1 MNVGVSLAPL
11 SDHVNSITRYHPRVI
26 GSHMTQPEVREVEQE
41 RGKPWALLGLLL
53 AVSVAV
59 FIMALGF
66 SAG

>member
-1 MNVGVSLAPL
+1 M
-11 SDHVNSITRYHPRVI
+11 I
-26 GSHMTQPEVREVEQE
+26 GSHMTQPVVREGEQE
-41 RGKPWALLGLLL
+41 CGKPWALLGLLL